1 LLEILRFQAG
11 DSPLLWKWTHLWW
24 VAGACN
30 IKITRSTSLKREKE
44 SFCCFVS
51 RCVPQWAWRKE
62 SNPGNCL
69 RRSDT
74 RLWPSMDN
82 LKATSPS
89 PETLIFLCPPYTMLS
104 GSLRPVALQP
114 TSLDVA
120 TRENLIEDCSEELF
134 EWWRKHLNQL
144 PNRLKLTFRHKGRQF
159 HLTPCVTNLMKGG
172 SMVGDPGGP
181 HCWERERHKKAWLEF
196 AKTHLDKPKSFWEN
210 VLWEDET
217 KLELFG
223 KAHHLDVYRKQNE
236 AFKEKSRL
244 RILKAA
250 FWALFFFWFSSMIS
264 PTLWKI
270 LFISLLI
277 TPPSA
282 YHLSSLRPAS
292 SSFFTL
298 CRSG

>member
-1 LLEILRFQAG
+1 MSME
-11 DSPLLWKWTHLWW
+11 
-24 VAGACN
+24 
-30 IKITRSTSLKREKE
+30 KREQ
-44 SFCCFVS
+44 S
-51 RCVPQWAWRKE
+51 RE
-62 SNPGNCL
+62 L
-69 RRSDT
+69 
-74 RLWPSMDN
+74 
-82 LKATSPS
+82 
-89 PETLIFLCPPYTMLS
+89 
-104 GSLRPVALQP
+104 
-114 TSLDVA
+114 
-120 TRENLIEDCSEELF
+120 SEEV
-134 EWWRKHLNQL
+134 
-144 PNRLKLTFRHKGRQF
+144 RHKIVAKHGQSQGYKSISRDLDIPVSTVHNVIRKFKARGTAANLPGRGHKRKLDWRLQRRIVRMVEKAPQSTAKQIKVDLQTQGTTVSS
-159 HLTPCVTNLMKGG
+159 HTMRHQLNEGG

-236 AFKEKSRL
+236 AFKEKSRQG
-244 RILKAA
+244 ILKAA

-277 TPPSA
+277 TPHSA
-282 YHLSSLRPAS
+282 YHLASLRPAS